1 MTAIYQPRTNSPSQG
16 NLQSRNG
23 NNRETPTN
31 LNNNGHNSESENL
44 PGEDATQVFAAVSQ
58 LKAHL
63 EKVGWLGNPALQEQ
77 LQIIEQFT
85 GGKNGKIGATSADVF
100 VEVRQ
105 RLGSINSQIS
115 QCKKLEQLLQTTANL
130 VRENFQAERV
140 IVYRFQGNKAGVVVA
155 EAMVAGYRP
164 CLGQKMSG
172 QCFGILDKSQV
183 TSETVV
189 AVGDIYQVGLNPY
202 PLQILEQFQ
211 VKSLLV
217 VPILL
222 AEQTWGLLAVQSCAE
237 TRFWQEW
244 EVNLLA
250 GVARELSLKL
260 QPTEFRRQLQQQA
273 AQDELVNSLIKKIQL
288 QPTTESIFRTTCQE
302 VRSVLKADRAVVY
315 RFFPDWRGEVVA
327 ESVGAGWVSLIHEQE
342 KEEILRADRTDSD
355 RCILKDFSRPPTPSS
370 DTYLRDTKGGRYTQ
384 GEKYTRVDDIYAQE
398 FPACYIESLETYQ
411 AKAYIIV
418 PIFQGEKLWGLL
430 GVYQNSGAR
439 KWKNTEVNLM
449 VKLSAPLGVALQQ
462 AEALETVESQ
472 SAQLARAA
480 AKVGQVAKITDRL
493 RQSYDFETILAI
505 ATEESR
511 QMLNCDRVGVYRFN
525 PDWSGEFIAESY
537 IGNWVKLVGLK
548 PAVPDSH
555 LQDNAGGR
563 YKNMYVRDTYLQE
576 TAGGRYRNNEYF
588 AVDDIYKSGHA
599 PCHIQ
604 ILEQFQAR
612 AYVIVPIFKG
622 AELWGLFAA
631 YQNSGPRKW
640 EQIDAQS
647 LARVGERL
655 GVALQEAEFLGKTQ
669 RQADLD
675 RASLK
680 LFDRVR
686 KSADVNAIFRT
697 TTQEVRRLLNADR
710 VGVYRFNDDWSGKFI
725 AESVGS
731 GWISL
736 TEEEKANPS
745 LTAGAL
751 ESDRC
756 IIKNFGEKIGERDT
770 YLQQTQGGAY
780 TRGANYL
787 CVNDIYEADFSPCY
801 IDLLEKFQA
810 RAYITV
816 PIFLGEK
823 LWGLLA
829 AYQNSGAREWE
840 EVEINVLVQIGSQ
853 LGVALQQAEYLAKL
867 EQQSVQLAEAAAKE
881 KAAREQLQQRAVQ
894 MLIALKP
901 SFEGDLTVRAP
912 ITEDEIGTIADA
924 YNNTIQSLR
933 KLVTQV
939 KTAAEKVGETA
950 QNNAGTVAELS
961 TQAEAEVEA
970 LNQGISELE
979 KLGETILA
987 VADSA
992 EKVEVAVAQANQTVA
1007 TGDKAMNRT
1016 VDGIQE
1022 IRRTVSEASQKV
1034 KRLGESSQKITKVVN
1049 LISNFATQTNLLA
1062 LNAAIEA
1069 TRAGEYGRG
1078 FGVVADEVRSLAR
1091 QSAEATD
1098 EIEKLVQD
1106 IQREIGEV
1114 ALAMDTGI
1122 EQVVAGSDLV
1132 SETRENLNE
1141 IVQATAQI
1149 SGLMTEITQ
1158 VTQAQTQQSESVSK
1172 TIEEVAAI
1180 ARSTS
1185 TNSVEMSTS
1194 FQTLVATAAELQAS
1208 VGKFKV
1214 N

>member
-1 MTAIYQPRTNSPSQG
+1 MTAIYQPRANSASQA
-16 NLQSRNG
+16 NLQSKNG
-23 NNRETPTN
+23 NNREAQTN
-31 LNNNGHNSESENL
+31 LNGNSNTGESVNVS
-44 PGEDATQVFAAVSQ
+44 GEGDSTQVLAAVSQ

-85 GGKNGKIGATSADVF
+85 NSKNGKIEGTAEDGF
-100 VEVRQ
+100 LQVRQ
-105 RLGSINSQIS
+105 LVWSIGSKIS
-115 QCKKLEQLLQTTANL
+115 QCKKLDRLLNTTVNL
-130 VRENFQAERV
+130 VRENLQAERV
-140 IVYRFQGNKAGVVVA
+140 VVYRFQGNKAGVAIA
-155 EAMVAGYRP
+155 ESMVAGYRP
-164 CLGQKMSG
+164 CLGQKMPG
-172 QCFGILDKSQV
+172 QCFGILDKSEA
-183 TSETVV
+183 TSEAVI
-189 AVGDIYQVGLNPY
+189 AVGDIYQTGLNPY

-211 VKSLLV
+211 VKSFLV

-222 AEQTWGLLAVQSCAE
+222 EGQAWGLLAVQSCAE
-237 TRFWQEW
+237 IRFWQEW
-244 EVNLLA
+244 EINLLD
-250 GVARELSLKL
+250 GVAKELSLKL
-260 QPTEFRRQLQQQA
+260 QPAEFRRQLQQQA
-273 AQDELVNSLIKKIQL
+273 EQDELVNKLIEKIQL
-288 QPTTESIFRTTCQE
+288 QPTRENIFRTTCQE
-302 VRSVLKADRAVVY
+302 IRAGLKADRAVVY
-315 RFFPDWRGEVVA
+315 HFFPDWRGEVVA
-327 ESVGAGWVSLIHEQE
+327 ESVGSGWVSLIQEQD

-355 RCILKDFSRPPTPSS
+355 RCILKDFSTPPTPSS
-370 DTYLRDTKGGRYTQ
+370 DTYLKESKGGRYRQ
-384 GEKYTRVDDIYAQE
+384 GKKYTRVDDIYAQG
-398 FPACYIESLETYQ
+398 FSACYIESLEKYQ

-439 KWKNTEVNLM
+439 KWKNSEVNLM
-449 VKLSAPLGVALQQ
+449 VRLSAPLGVALQQ

-537 IGNWVKLVGLK
+537 VGNWVKLVGLK

-555 LQDNAGGR
+555 LQDNEGGR

-576 TAGGRYRNNEYF
+576 TEGGRYRNNEYF

-622 AELWGLFAA
+622 VQLWGLLAA

-655 GVALQEAEFLGKTQ
+655 GVALQEAEFLGRTQ

-675 RASLK
+675 RAIVK

-686 KSADVNAIFRT
+686 KSADVNTIFRT
-697 TTQEVRRLLNADR
+697 TTQEVRRLLNCDR

-725 AESVGS
+725 AESVSS
-731 GWISL
+731 GWASLMVEERLNPNL
-736 TEEEKANPS
+736 TE
-745 LTAGAL
+745 GAQK
-751 ESDRC
+751 SD
-756 IIKNFGEKIGERDT
+756 ELDT
-770 YLQQTQGGAY
+770 YLQQTQGGAFNN
-780 TRGANYL
+780 GVAYL
-787 CVNDIYEADFSPCY
+787 SVNDIYEGGLSSCY
-801 IDLLEKFQA
+801 IELLEKFQA
-810 RAYITV
+810 RAYIIV

-823 LWGLLA
+823 LWGLLG
-829 AYQNSGAREWE
+829 AYQNSGAREWQ
-840 EVEINVLVQIGSQ
+840 EVENNVLVQIGSQ
-853 LGVALQQAEYLAKL
+853 LGVALQQAEYLTKL

-950 QNNAGTVAELS
+950 QNNAGTVSELS
-961 TQAEAEVEA
+961 QQAESEVQA

-979 KLGETILA
+979 KLGNTILA

-992 EKVEVAVAQANQTVA
+992 QKVEVAVEQANQTVA
-1007 TGDKAMNRT
+1007 TGDRAMNRT

-1091 QSAEATD
+1091 QSAEATS

-1114 ALAMDTGI
+1114 ALAMDSGI

-1132 SETRENLNE
+1132 TETRENLNE

-1149 SGLMTEITQ
+1149 SGLMKEITS
-1158 VTQAQTQQSESVSK
+1158 VTQAQTQQSKSVTK

-1185 TNSVEMSTS
+1185 TNSVEMSAS
-1194 FQTLVATAAELQAS
+1194 FQALVATAEELQAS

-1214 N
+1214 S